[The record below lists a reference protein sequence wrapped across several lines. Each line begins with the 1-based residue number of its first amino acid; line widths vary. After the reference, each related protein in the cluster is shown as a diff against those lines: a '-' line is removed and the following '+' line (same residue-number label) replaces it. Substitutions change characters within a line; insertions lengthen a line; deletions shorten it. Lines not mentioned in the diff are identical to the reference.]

1 MVYNIFYQKIESG
14 TRASKNQGGRNVNEV
29 LAKELRKTVIK
40 KFKRRKVYA
49 RIKDNVWAADL
60 AEMG

>member
-1 MVYNIFYQKIESG
+1 MYNIFYQKAESG
-14 TRASKNQGGRNVNEV
+14 TKKSSGANVNEV

>member
-1 MVYNIFYQKIESG
+1 MYNIFYQKIGSG
-14 TRASKNQGGRNVNEV
+14 TRASKSKAGWNVNEV
-29 LAKELRKTVIK
+29 LAKGLQKAVIT

-49 RIKDNVWAADL
+49 RFKDNVWAADL